1 MQKKKL
7 WIVLTSAVLVVG
19 TGTGIIYSQQA
30 KAQEESRIEA
40 QKAKEA
46 ADMLE
51 KQTAEKETKAK
62 NAVAALYFDDKKVLL
77 ADGYTP
83 AKATEAKQLAEALKN
98 KELKESLVSEITK
111 ANVLYA
117 SIEGTQKATL
127 ALFKDA
133 DQKALASGVDAAKLA
148 AVKKA
153 IDSVPQNIA
162 KMNLNKAWTVASNLM
177 KVEVAAKQK
186 AEADRAAK
194 EQAVVTTSEKSNEVE
209 TQGPT
214 GSSSNTQGSGSSAS
228 ASAGASSDN
237 NSSSYSSS
245 GSKSNSDTTSKNYA
259 SNEKQ
264 QSSGSGNSGTS
275 KQTQSEKNTSV
286 ESKPKPKPNG
296 NVAPS
301 TPKPSAGSKNE
312 NKKTNEHGET
322 LTDTKE
328 NSNGGEDHYWGWD

>member
-1 MQKKKL
+1 M
-7 WIVLTSAVLVVG
+7 LVVG

-46 ADMLE
+46 AELLE
-51 KQTAEKETKAK
+51 KQTVENENNAK
-62 NAVAALYFDDKKVLL
+62 KAVAALYFDDKKVLL
-77 ADGYTP
+77 ADDYTP
-83 AKATEAKQLAEALKN
+83 AKSSAAKQLAEALKN
-98 KELKESLVSEITK
+98 KELKESLVVDIEK
-111 ANVLYA
+111 ANALYA

-148 AVKKA
+148 TVKQA
-153 IDSVPQNIA
+153 IDTVPQNLA
-162 KMNLNKAWTVASNLM
+162 KTNLNKSWTVASNLM
-177 KVEVAAKQK
+177 KVEVAAKHK
-186 AEADRAAK
+186 AEADRVAK
-194 EQAVVTTSEKSNEVE
+194 EQAVVTSSEKSNEVE

-214 GSSSNTQGSGSSAS
+214 GSSSNTQGSESSAS
-228 ASAGASSDN
+228 ASAGVSNDN
-237 NSSSYSSS
+237 NSSYSSS

-275 KQTQSEKNTSV
+275 KQTQSEKNTSD

-322 LTDTKE
+322 LSDIKE

>member
-1 MQKKKL
+1 M
-7 WIVLTSAVLVVG
+7 LVVG

-51 KQTAEKETKAK
+51 KQTAEKGTKAK

-133 DQKALASGVDAAKLA
+133 NQKALATGVDAAKLA

-153 IDSVPQNIA
+153 IDSVPQNLA
-162 KMNLNKAWTVASNLM
+162 KSNLNKSWTVATNLM

-186 AEADRAAK
+186 AEADRVAK
-194 EQAVVTTSEKSNEVE
+194 EQAVVTSSEKSNEVE

-228 ASAGASSDN
+228 ASAGVSNDN
-237 NSSSYSSS
+237 NSSYSSS

-286 ESKPKPKPNG
+286 ESKPKPKPDG

-322 LTDTKE
+322 LSDTKE

>member
-1 MQKKKL
+1 MRKKKL
-7 WIVLTSAVLVVG
+7 WIVLTSVVLVVG

-194 EQAVVTTSEKSNEVE
+194 EQAVVTTSETKGTPNEQSAPNKS
-209 TQGPT
+209 T
-214 GSSSNTQGSGSSAS
+214 SSSNNTNESSS
-228 ASAGASSDN
+228 NDNGSDN
-237 NSSSYSSS
+237 SSTANSSSSSSNYNAQTNKESNSSSSPSKNNNQSSSSSKSS
-245 GSKSNSDTTSKNYA
+245 GSTPPKSNS
-259 SNEKQ
+259 E
-264 QSSGSGNSGTS
+264 SGNSGKNSS
-275 KQTQSEKNTSV
+275 KTKD
-286 ESKPKPKPNG
+286 ESNNK
-296 NVAPS
+296 APS
-301 TPKPSAGSKNE
+301 GNHNYEPEKEGINGESE
-312 NKKTNEHGET
+312 NQ
-322 LTDTKE
+322 
-328 NSNGGEDHYWGWD
+328 NGGTDISWGW

>member
-7 WIVLTSAVLVVG
+7 WIVLTSVVLVVG

-30 KAQEESRIEA
+30 KAQEESRIEE

-83 AKATEAKQLAEALKN
+83 AKATEAKQLAEVLKN

-133 DQKALASGVDAAKLA
+133 NQKALATGVDAAKLA

-153 IDSVPQNIA
+153 IDTVPQNLA
-162 KMNLNKAWTVASNLM
+162 KTNLNKSWTVASNLM

-194 EQAVVTTSEKSNEVE
+194 EKAVVTTSEKSNEVE
-209 TQGPT
+209 AQGPT
-214 GSSSNTQGSGSSAS
+214 GSSSITQGSGSSAS

-259 SNEKQ
+259 SNEKK
-264 QSSGSGNSGTS
+264 QSSGSGNSETS

-286 ESKPKPKPNG
+286 ESKPNPKPNG
-296 NVAPS
+296 NAAPS

-322 LTDTKE
+322 LSDTKE

>member
-1 MQKKKL
+1 MRKKKL
-7 WIVLTSAVLVVG
+7 WIVLTIVVLVAG

-133 DQKALASGVDAAKLA
+133 DQKSLASGVDAAKLA

-177 KVEVAAKQK
+177 KVEVAAKQE

-194 EQAVVTTSEKSNEVE
+194 ENAVVTTSEKSNKVE
-209 TQGPT
+209 AQGPT

-264 QSSGSGNSGTS
+264 QSSGSGNSETS

-286 ESKPKPKPNG
+286 ESKPNPKPNG
-296 NVAPS
+296 NAAPS

-322 LTDTKE
+322 LSDTKE

>member
-1 MQKKKL
+1 M
-7 WIVLTSAVLVVG
+7 T
-19 TGTGIIYSQQA
+19 
-30 KAQEESRIEA
+30 
-40 QKAKEA
+40 
-46 ADMLE
+46 
-51 KQTAEKETKAK
+51 
-62 NAVAALYFDDKKVLL
+62 KKVLL

-133 DQKALASGVDAAKLA
+133 NQKALATGVDAAKLA

-153 IDSVPQNIA
+153 IDSVPQNLA
-162 KMNLNKAWTVASNLM
+162 KSNLNKSWTVATNLM

-186 AEADRAAK
+186 AEADRVAK
-194 EQAVVTTSEKSNEVE
+194 EQAVVTSSEKSNEVE

-228 ASAGASSDN
+228 ASAGVSNDN
-237 NSSSYSSS
+237 NSSYSSS

-286 ESKPKPKPNG
+286 ESKPKPKPDG

-301 TPKPSAGSKNE
+301 TPKPSAGSKE
-312 NKKTNEHGET
+312 
-322 LTDTKE
+322 
-328 NSNGGEDHYWGWD
+328 